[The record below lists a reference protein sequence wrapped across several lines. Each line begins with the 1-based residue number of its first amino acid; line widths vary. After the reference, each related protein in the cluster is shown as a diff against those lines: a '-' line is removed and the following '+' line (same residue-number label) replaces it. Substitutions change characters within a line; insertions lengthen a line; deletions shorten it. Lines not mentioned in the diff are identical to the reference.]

1 MLRESV
7 ERGPRHHIPARA
19 PIHSPDLSAKRRMLP
34 RTGGDA
40 GCACADGGNGRLQGV
55 VDSCGLPSERWDVEV
70 GDVHE
75 LDVDGEER
83 STVIRQME
91 AGNVLQHEE
100 GCADE
105 MDGDECEE
113 STVEIAQLDLWSRG
127 NVVSAGMV
135 WIRCRSTRR
144 QRRHADLTREG
155 RQCLL

>member
-19 PIHSPDLSAKRRMLP
+19 PIHSPDLSAKRRMSP

-40 GCACADGGNGRLQGV
+40 RCACADVEMGGFKV
-55 VDSCGLPSERWDVEV
+55 CDSCGLPSERWDVEV

-83 STVIRQME
+83 STVIGQME
-91 AGNVLQHEE
+91 AGDVLQHEE

-144 QRRHADLTREG
+144 RRRHADLAREG
-155 RQCLL
+155 RQRLL

>member
-1 MLRESV
+1 MDQGIIFLRKLQSTVPTCQRKDVCRQEQV
-7 ERGPRHHIPARA
+7 ETQDALA
-19 PIHSPDLSAKRRMLP
+19 QMVEM
-34 RTGGDA
+34 GGFKV
-40 GCACADGGNGRLQGV
+40 C
-55 VDSCGLPSERWDVEV
+55 DSCGLPSERWDVEV

-83 STVIRQME
+83 STVIGQME
-91 AGNVLQHEE
+91 AGDVLQHEE

-144 QRRHADLTREG
+144 RRRHADLAREG
-155 RQCLL
+155 RQRLL